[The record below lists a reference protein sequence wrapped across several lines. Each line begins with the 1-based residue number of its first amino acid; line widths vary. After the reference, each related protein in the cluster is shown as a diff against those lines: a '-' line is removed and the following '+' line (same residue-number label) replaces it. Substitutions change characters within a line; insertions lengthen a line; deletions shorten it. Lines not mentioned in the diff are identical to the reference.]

1 MPVFPSHYFFS
12 LIGKTQKKTS
22 IFLSEFYTFFLI
34 FVLFSYTFFFFILWK
49 IFHAN
54 RPRRLV
60 MTIQELV
67 QRHADTV
74 YTLFGS
80 LFGTIPS
87 ISILME
93 MTGTPE
99 ILWARDFPFSGKEQG
114 PLPHRIS
121 LTQCFIAIPGAA
133 ALFSRLSKDT
143 DKLFGCLR
151 LAALDRELEAVEALI
166 DTATNLKHNVSPATI
181 NALTLLSMRTL
192 LNVPIP
198 PHDPGPAQ
206 RYMNM
211 CMGFFKLAIT
221 AGCHIPRPAL
231 VFFRA
236 RGFMHILG
244 DKRGEAFSE
253 LLIGAMNMCNHDGH
267 NNLRHHRLMRHGREV
282 LLARDDAEDLL
293 RAAPFLGIYAFIEG
307 SYAEALR
314 QFHLA
319 IDQMRQDHEDIMELF
334 CLRHLCFSAF
344 NLGLFEYAEHQLQSR
359 LRQYAPRS
367 DNQLARTIR
376 GQLAGCLLRTGNLDA
391 ALEHLDTA
399 QFGISPSHDIV
410 SWITNNR
417 QLSYYHL
424 LRGNLENA
432 YHVLHSALGEAE
444 KQHYA
449 RPLYLSCVLL
459 EQLAFFHR
467 AGYPPL
473 PCYSLEEEMERCL
486 NGPNNLLRGIAL
498 RLQGDLAM
506 ETAPEKAALAYRESI
521 HVLRNISALELS
533 KSYIRASLLSL
544 RTGKRKKAYLYALYA
559 WPHHEYLHHLWPTEV
574 EALIPD
580 DLRNSGR
587 NGLTSENLIRKY
599 HEHLSAIPPSPAFS
613 TFAINLTMSSCHV
626 LGAQYGFLFFMGD
639 EDEGPR
645 LLASVGPDGVSDPGS
660 RATAMRDFVH
670 LVREDS
676 PQIMDKFFN
685 AMHPGDSGRMMVGIP
700 LESPGGGFYVLC
712 HDHLTDPAVRYVIST
727 EMLGALGKLAG
738 EALARNSMAR
748 LPEHHGVVASGGS
761 TEIIYISPK
770 IKTILD
776 KVDLIADTDASV
788 FISGESGSGKDLIAR
803 RIHENSGRT
812 GEFICLNMAML
823 SSELMGSELF
833 GHEKGAFTGAQN
845 AKPGFIEL
853 ADKGTLFLDE
863 ITECSP
869 AVQAALLRVLE
880 NRTFYRVGGTRT
892 LSADFRLVAASNR
905 SLQEA
910 VERGTFRRDLYYRIS
925 SITVNVPPLRE
936 RKEDISALAFYYL
949 HYFAHR
955 HRRVCVPKFSQENL
969 HLLLGYSWPGNVRE
983 LKNVIESSVLLSSGQ
998 VIELP
1003 RHEPAPRPSVENGH
1017 PPLKEIPGNFE
1028 SCMEGLPSLEEM
1040 EERYIRMV
1048 LSLTNGRINGP
1059 SGALSILKMNRS
1071 TLYARLR
1078 AYGLRQG

>member
-1 MPVFPSHYFFS
+1 
-12 LIGKTQKKTS
+12 
-22 IFLSEFYTFFLI
+22 
-34 FVLFSYTFFFFILWK
+34 
-49 IFHAN
+49 
-54 RPRRLV
+54 

-74 YTLFGS
+74 YALFGA

-99 ILWARDFPFSGKEQG
+99 NLWTQDFPFSHKETENI
-114 PLPHRIS
+114 PDRIS
-121 LTQCFIAIPGAA
+121 LTQCLADIPRAT
-133 ALFSRLSKDT
+133 ALFSRLPGDT

-166 DTATNLKHNVSPATI
+166 DTATKLKHNVSPATI
-181 NALTLLSMRTL
+181 NALTLLSMRLL

-198 PHDPGPAQ
+198 PREPAPAQ
-206 RYMNM
+206 RYMDM
-211 CMGFFKLAIT
+211 CVGFFKLAIT

-236 RGFMHILG
+236 RGFMHVLG
-244 DKRGEAFSE
+244 DKRGEALSE
-253 LLIGAMNMCNHDGH
+253 MLIGAMNMCNHDGH
-267 NNLRHHRLMRHGREV
+267 NNLRHHLLMRHGREV
-282 LLARDDAEDLL
+282 LLALDDAEDLL
-293 RAAPFLGIYAFIEG
+293 RVAPFLGIYAFIEG

-319 IDQMRQDHEDIMELF
+319 INQMRQDHEDIMELF

-344 NLGLFEYAEHQLQSR
+344 NLGMFEYAEHQLQSR

-376 GQLAGCLLRTGNLDA
+376 GQLAGCLLRTGYLDA

-417 QLSYYHL
+417 QLAYYHL

-432 YHVLHSALGEAE
+432 YHVLHSALREAE

-459 EQLAFFHR
+459 ELLTLFHK

-486 NGPNNLLRGIAL
+486 NGPNNLLRGVAL
-498 RLQGDLAM
+498 RLKGDLLM
-506 ETAPEKAALAYRESI
+506 DTEPEKAARFYDESI
-521 HVLRNISALELS
+521 RVLRSISALELS
-533 KSYIRASLLSL
+533 KSYLRASLLYL
-544 RTGKRKKAYLYALYA
+544 RTGNSRKAYLYALYA
-559 WPHHEYLHHLWPTEV
+559 WPHHEHLHHLWPSEV
-574 EALIPD
+574 EELIPD
-580 DLRNSGR
+580 ALRNSGL

-639 EDEGPR
+639 ESEGPR

-660 RATAMRDFVH
+660 RAAAMREFVH

-685 AMHPGDSGRMMVGIP
+685 AMHPGDGGRMMVGIP

-738 EALARNSMAR
+738 EALVRNSMAR
-748 LPEHHGVVASGGS
+748 FPDPHGVAASDGS

-770 IKTILD
+770 IKELLD
-776 KVDLIADTDASV
+776 KVDLVADTDAAV
-788 FISGESGSGKDLIAR
+788 FIAGESGSGKDLIAR
-803 RIHENSGRT
+803 RIHENSGRS
-812 GEFICLNMAML
+812 GEFVCLNMATL
-823 SSELMGSELF
+823 SNELLGSELF
-833 GHEKGAFTGAQN
+833 GHEKGAFTGAQS
-845 AKPGFIEL
+845 AKPGLIEL

-863 ITECSP
+863 ITECGP
-869 AVQAALLRVLE
+869 GVQAALLRVLE
-880 NRTFYRVGGTRT
+880 NRTFYRVGGTRP
-892 LSADFRLVAASNR
+892 LNADFRLVTASNR
-905 SLQEA
+905 PLHEA
-910 VERGTFRRDLYYRIS
+910 VENGTFRRDLYYRIS
-925 SITVNVPPLRE
+925 SITVTVPPLRE

-949 HYFAHR
+949 HHFAHR
-955 HRRVCVPKFSQENL
+955 HKRVCVPKFSQENL
-969 HLLLGYSWPGNVRE
+969 HLLLSYAWPGNVRE
-983 LKNVIESSVLLSSGQ
+983 LKNVIESSVLLSGGQ

-1003 RHEPAPRPSVENGH
+1003 RHEAAPRPSVETVRTPMKKASDG
-1017 PPLKEIPGNFE
+1017 LEA
-1028 SCMEGLPSLEEM
+1028 CMEGLPSLEEM

-1059 SGALSILKMNRS
+1059 SGALAILKMNRS
-1071 TLYARLR
+1071 TLYSRLR
-1078 AYGLRQG
+1078 AYGLRPG